1 MHPLLAA
8 AACRGNL
15 EELMFLLNRGR
26 PLPGQEFRDQLEVY
40 DPGNSSSRSLA
51 MRPTVDR
58 IEEGTCTASSILE
71 GVTVEGDTAL
81 HLLAANVHRDKF
93 KECVDL
99 IYHEDNAFLYKQN
112 YNGDTPLHCAVR
124 TRNSNMVS
132 HLIGLA
138 RDENRVECLLRKENN
153 SKETALHEA
162 VRVGDNDIV
171 KELLTEDPK
180 LARFPEE
187 GPSPLYLAI
196 FLEEGSIA
204 QTLYDKSEDHAPSY
218 SGPDGQNALHVAVM
232 RRTGT
237 LVSIIIIYFEL

>member
-1 MHPLLAA
+1 MHPLLTA
-8 AACRGNL
+8 AACRGDL
-15 EELMFLLNRGR
+15 EELMFLLNRGT
-26 PLPGQEFRDQLEVY
+26 LPPQEFRDQLEVY
-40 DPGNSSSRSLA
+40 YPGNSSNRSLA
-51 MRPTVDR
+51 MQPTADR
-58 IEEGTCTASSILE
+58 IEEGTWTASSILE

-81 HLLAANVHRDKF
+81 HLLATNGLHDKF

-99 IYHEDNAFLYKQN
+99 IYNEDKSFLYKEN

-124 TRNSNMVS
+124 TRNSHMVS
-132 HLIGLA
+132 HVIGLA
-138 RDENRVECLLRKENN
+138 RGENRVECLLRKENN

-162 VRVGDNDIV
+162 VRIGDNDIV
-171 KELLTEDPK
+171 KELLMADPK

-204 QTLYDKSEDHAPSY
+204 HTLYDKSEDHAPSY
-218 SGPDGQNALHVAVM
+218 SGPDGQNALHAAVM

-237 LVSIIIIYFEL
+237 LLSIILIYFEL